1 MKTKRNYAAPAVCT
15 ASVTCGNPAVRIGA
29 RMSVPKPDRKR
40 NSAVSV
46 CAAVNSPD
54 ARYFRVAAVSGAA
67 GFRTVRGTAVSVLYA
82 VPVYC
87 EMPVWYAV
95 PMHCA
100 LPVWYAVPMHCA
112 VPVWYAV
119 PMHCAMPVWYAVPM
133 HCAVLEQYAVPVY
146 CAMPV
151 LYAVPMHCAVTI
163 RYSVSRYHAVTVLY
177 AVPYPAVPA
186 EPARAPDTDPA
197 DPVHF
202 RDAVRQAVPVGDLR
216 MTADS
221 PYSAHVPGHYR
232 LHCLPAEY

>member
-15 ASVTCGNPAVRIGA
+15 AAVTCGNPAVRIGA

-46 CAAVNSPD
+46 CAAVMSPD
-54 ARYFRVAAVSGAA
+54 ALYCREETVSGAA

-82 VPVYC
+82 VP
-87 EMPVWYAV
+87 
-95 PMHCA
+95 
-100 LPVWYAVPMHCA
+100 MHCA

-119 PMHCAMPVWYAVPM
+119 P
-133 HCAVLEQYAVPVY
+133 VY

-151 LYAVPMHCAVTI
+151 YYAVPMHCAVTM

-177 AVPYPAVPA
+177 AVPVHCAVPVLYAVPMHCAMPVWYAVTVYCAVTVLYAVPYPA
-186 EPARAPDTDPA
+186 EPADSARAPDTDPA

-221 PYSAHVPGHYR
+221 PHSAHVPGHCR